1 MEIKLTSAVIF
12 VKDIAASRKF
22 YEQVLGQKVLMDHG
36 PNVGY
41 EGGFALWQRDHASQ
55 IIFNRPSTG
64 KNEHNNN
71 AELYFE
77 TFELDEA
84 LQKLEAEK
92 ADFIHPML
100 EQPWGQRV
108 FRFYDPDGHIIE
120 LGEPMPAVIKRF
132 LAQGLSTAEIAGH
145 TSMPPE
151 IVEQISA
158 ALAAL

>member
-1 MEIKLTSAVIF
+1 MEIKLSAAVIF

-55 IIFNRPSTG
+55 IIFNRPTTG
-64 KNEHNNN
+64 ENGHNNN

-92 ADFIHPML
+92 VEFVHPMV

-120 LGEPMPAVIKRF
+120 LGEPMPAVIRRF
-132 LAQGLSTAEIAGH
+132 LAQGLSSAEIAQR
-145 TSMPPE
+145 TSMPLE
-151 IVEQISA
+151 IVEQISS
-158 ALAAL
+158 L